1 MLLQFVQGS
10 LPFVFICSLFLPLL
24 SNPST
29 MTDETLKVSLE
40 TLDKMIQSNPSF
52 DKVSSEETE
61 LLQIL
66 FSWLLNVLKQKD
78 WKQA

>member
-1 MLLQFVQGS
+1 
-10 LPFVFICSLFLPLL
+10 
-24 SNPST
+24 